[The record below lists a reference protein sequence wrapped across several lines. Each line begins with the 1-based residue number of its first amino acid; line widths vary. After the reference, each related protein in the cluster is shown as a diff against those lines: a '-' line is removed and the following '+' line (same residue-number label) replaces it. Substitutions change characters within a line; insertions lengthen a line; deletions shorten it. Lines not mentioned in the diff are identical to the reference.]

1 MFYSLETYQFNVFTN
16 LNNFSLILFAK
27 MMNHLVIL
35 PVNLKQIFSTKKIFE
50 YLLGMIVVKQDIC
63 ENKLSAKIIFFS
75 F

>member
-1 MFYSLETYQFNVFTN
+1 
-16 LNNFSLILFAK
+16 
-27 MMNHLVIL
+27 MNHLLIL